1 MAELRIRNLDEWVS
15 SWLKSQAKLH
25 GRTLEKELREL
36 LTETARTQKQQ
47 VAQELLENLTDLEE
61 KYGQFPEG
69 TLGIREAR
77 ETRG

>member
-36 LTETARTQKQQ
+36 LTETARTQKER
-47 VAQELLENLTDLEE
+47 VAQDLLENLTQLEQ
-61 KYGQFPEG
+61 KHGLFTEG
-69 TLGIREAR
+69 TAGIREER